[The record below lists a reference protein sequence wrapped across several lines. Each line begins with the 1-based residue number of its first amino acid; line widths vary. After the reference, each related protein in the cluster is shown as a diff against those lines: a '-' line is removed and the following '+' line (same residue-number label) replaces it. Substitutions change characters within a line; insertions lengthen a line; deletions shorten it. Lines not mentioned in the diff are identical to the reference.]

1 MNTIFMSKDMNFVL
15 FKTIK
20 YEKEVVILYKK
31 EDMICQLLVCNKYY
45 NFSK

>member
-31 EDMICQLLVCNKYY
+31 EDMICQLLVRNMYY
-45 NFSK
+45 NLSK

>member
-20 YEKEVVILYKK
+20 YEKKVVILYKK
-31 EDMICQLLVCNKYY
+31 EDMICQLLVRNMYY
-45 NFSK
+45 NLSK